1 MCFCPFRAY
10 CLRVLPPWRHP
21 NHLCKSVKSVGVT
34 LQLRRQGYLRYYLSY
49 SNHLCKSVQS
59 VGGHPQQKL
68 LWILCNLWESLCS
81 CGGKDTS
88 ATIFRTQTIC
98 ANLWNLWEVIPSR
111 RFCEYCE
118 ICGRSSQA
126 SRSNPWGP
134 LRSHRFSPHYKHC
147 VLFRAAHGAWADR
160 KQTGAG
166 MEQTGAGGEYRA
178 LLHWKR
184 CNRDKKC

>member
-49 SNHLCKSVQS
+49 SNHLCKSVKS
-59 VGGHPQQKL
+59 VGGHPQQKV
-68 LWILCNLWESLCS
+68 LWILCNLWE
-81 CGGKDTS
+81 G
-88 ATIFRTQTIC
+88 
-98 ANLWNLWEVIPSR
+98 IP
-111 RFCEYCE
+111 
-118 ICGRSSQA
+118 A

-160 KQTGAG
+160 AG
-166 MEQTGAGGEYRA
+166 MEQTGAGGEYSA

-184 CNRDKKC
+184 CNRDWKCYNTPPKRVK